1 MEEIER
7 EVRAFIVENFLFGNA
22 DDAPEPEESFME
34 IGLIDSTGVLE
45 MVAFLE
51 EKYEIEID
59 DDQLTPDN
67 LDSIRQ
73 IAKFVDRLRGES

>member
-22 DDAPEPEESFME
+22 DDAPEPDASFLE

-51 EKYEIEID
+51 EKYGIEIG
-59 DDQLTPDN
+59 DDQLTPEN
-67 LDSIRQ
+67 LDSIRR
-73 IAKFVDRLRGES
+73 IAKFVSGLRDAA

>member
-1 MEEIER
+1 MEELER
-7 EVRAFIVENFLFGNA
+7 EVREFIVENFLFGNA

-34 IGLIDSTGVLE
+34 IGLVDSTGVLE

-51 EKYEIEID
+51 EEYEIEVA

-73 IAKFVDRLRGES
+73 IAKFVHGLRGES